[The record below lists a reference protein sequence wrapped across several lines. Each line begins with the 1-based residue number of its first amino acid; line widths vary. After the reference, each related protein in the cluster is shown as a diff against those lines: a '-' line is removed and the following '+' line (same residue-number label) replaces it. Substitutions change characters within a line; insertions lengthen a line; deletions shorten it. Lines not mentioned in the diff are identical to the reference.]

1 VGESVGVIRF
11 PCFGFRTGEPFA
23 RSQIVASNQVGV
35 VGLGGLGSATA
46 YWLASAGID
55 VIGFEQFEL
64 GHVRGASHDHS
75 RIIRRSYHTPGY
87 VDLTAR
93 AYAAWESVEHESG
106 ETIITRTGGVDLF
119 PANAA
124 IDPQPYRDSLDACGV
139 QYDWIDARQIRAEW
153 PAFGRG
159 SIVSG
164 DVMGIRSEDTGI
176 VPAGRATAIL
186 QRLAVER
193 GATLRDHSAVRE
205 LIPVGAEVDVVTNE
219 GEAVRCGSVVI
230 CADGWTNR
238 LLAPLGH
245 HIPLAVTREQVTYL
259 PSDDLDDLQPGR
271 FPVWI
276 WMDDPS
282 YYGFPV
288 YGQLDAAKGAED
300 CGGAEVDPD
309 TRTFDPDRRKEAE
322 LATFMRNLVGDRFGV
337 PRSTTCLYTL
347 TSDRDFVVDRL
358 PDFPQISVGLGAAH
372 GFKFASWF
380 GRELAGFATGATP
393 GADLEPFSYA
403 RASLHQ
409 PINRAAWLV

>member
-1 VGESVGVIRF
+1 MVDY
-11 PCFGFRTGEPFA
+11 
-23 RSQIVASNQVGV
+23 QVGV

-46 YWLASAGID
+46 YWLARAGVD
-55 VIGFEQFEL
+55 VVGFEQFEL

-87 VDLTAR
+87 VDLTAG
-93 AYAAWESVEHESG
+93 AYDAWHAVEADSG

-119 PANAA
+119 PPNAA

-139 QYDWIDARQIRAEW
+139 PYDWIDAAAIRSEW
-153 PAFGRG
+153 PAFARG

-164 DVMGIRSEDTGI
+164 DVMGIRSEETGI
-176 VPAGRATAIL
+176 VPAARATATM
-186 QRLAVER
+186 QRLAVAA
-193 GATLRDHSAVRE
+193 GASLRDHTPVSA
-205 LIPVGAEVDVVTNE
+205 LDPVGGEVDVITAT
-219 GEAVRCGSVVI
+219 GAVRCGSVVV
-230 CADGWTNR
+230 CADAWTNT

-245 HIPLAVTREQVTYL
+245 TIPLAVTREQVSYL

-288 YGQLDAAKGAED
+288 YGHLDALKGAED
-300 CGGAEVDPD
+300 CGGVEVDPD
-309 TRTFDPDRRKEAE
+309 TRSFDPDPTMEAK
-322 LATFMRNLVGDRFGV
+322 LSAFMRELVGDRFG
-337 PRSTTCLYTL
+337 PARTTTCLYTL

-358 PDFPQISVGLGAAH
+358 PDLPQISVGLGAAH

-380 GRELAGFATGATP
+380 GRELAALATGHAPADHLTP
-393 GADLEPFSYA
+393 FAYE
-403 RASLHQ
+403 RASLHR
-409 PINRAAWLV
+409 PISRDAWLV